1 MWYTSLCM
9 QRGLHYTDSTFTNW
23 HHHKN
28 GDIFFNNICQ
38 MSLCTHVLET
48 KITQEFARYLTRLHA
63 VHTNNN
69 LSDHQQTA
77 EYLNAYIAVV
87 FSVLY
92 QEL

>member
-1 MWYTSLCM
+1 
-9 QRGLHYTDSTFTNW
+9 
-23 HHHKN
+23 
-28 GDIFFNNICQ
+28 